1 MPTSQSAIFRLGLR
15 AHEHL
20 EFDLRPQATADAIRA
35 ACATLA
41 NGLGVQAL
49 VVGFSDR
56 LWRLLAPGDQVPAHL
71 AALAPIRGS
80 AGLMPVH
87 QHDLW
92 LWLQDSGPDLN
103 LDGARRAIAT
113 LEPVLQLVED
123 TQGYVYR
130 DGRDLT
136 GFVDGT
142 ENPAPDEAA
151 AVAIVADGP
160 GVGGS
165 FALVQ
170 RWRHDLRHFEV
181 LPVVEQERT
190 FGRTKPDSMELPDL
204 PANSHVARVVVKT
217 ADGELKIWRRSV
229 PWGNATANG
238 LQFVA
243 FSADPQRFVRMLE
256 RMFGAS
262 PDHAQ
267 DRLLDFSRPETGALY
282 FVPSTEALALLA
294 T

>member
-103 LDGARRAIAT
+103 LDGARRAISFSSSKETCRCRSARSARTPSRISSST
-113 LEPVLQLVED
+113 LTRFARPLTSVL
-123 TQGYVYR
+123 
-130 DGRDLT
+130 
-136 GFVDGT
+136 
-142 ENPAPDEAA
+142 
-151 AVAIVADGP
+151 
-160 GVGGS
+160 
-165 FALVQ
+165 
-170 RWRHDLRHFEV
+170 LRH
-181 LPVVEQERT
+181 
-190 FGRTKPDSMELPDL
+190 
-204 PANSHVARVVVKT
+204 
-217 ADGELKIWRRSV
+217 RS
-229 PWGNATANG
+229 
-238 LQFVA
+238 
-243 FSADPQRFVRMLE
+243 
-256 RMFGAS
+256 
-262 PDHAQ
+262 
-267 DRLLDFSRPETGALY
+267 
-282 FVPSTEALALLA
+282 
-294 T
+294 